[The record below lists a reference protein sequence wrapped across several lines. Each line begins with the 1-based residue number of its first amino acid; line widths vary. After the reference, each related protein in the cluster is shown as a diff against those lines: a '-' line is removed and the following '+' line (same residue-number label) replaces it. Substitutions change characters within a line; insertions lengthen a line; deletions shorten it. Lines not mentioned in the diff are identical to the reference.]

1 MLWTDTVS
9 LIFYNFLKMSRE
21 RQLFKALFC
30 LGIANISP
38 NKRECGKNTRNDAKN
53 IKLRIRSHL
62 FLKLVDSAIHW
73 ITQLVSL
80 IFFPWTVIYQVDN
93 TIHRLNNWSQM
104 FKYYDSGRLITSRLV
119 VIFKSEG
126 KYCIIR

>member
-1 MLWTDTVS
+1 MLWTDTIS

-21 RQLFKALFC
+21 RKLFKTLLC

-38 NKRECGKNTRNDAKN
+38 NKRECGKNTRN
-53 IKLRIRSHL
+53 L

-80 IFFPWTVIYQVDN
+80 IFYPWTVIYQVDN